1 LSPQFNS
8 DACLLCKGSLAEAC
22 IENAIPN
29 WHFTYTGIPLP
40 ESLDCSSG
48 AMVNARV
55 PSDSKLPLAPLLS
68 PVQRFH
74 SNNKEYFSTDSST
87 AFTTGES
94 LGNLSATLEK
104 LKADLE
110 MQREMMN
117 ELKDEQFRNRS
128 NNNHFKSWRRPI
140 PLPGK
145 P

>member
-1 LSPQFNS
+1 
-8 DACLLCKGSLAEAC
+8 
-22 IENAIPN
+22 
-29 WHFTYTGIPLP
+29 
-40 ESLDCSSG
+40 
-48 AMVNARV
+48 MVNARV

-74 SNNKEYFSTDSST
+74 SGSKEYFSSGSST
-87 AFTTGES
+87 AFTAGEG
-94 LGNLSATLEK
+94 LGNLFATLEK

-110 MQREMMN
+110 MQREMVN

-128 NNNHFKSWRRPI
+128 NNDRFKPWRRPF